1 MSHSA
6 LFKRLLVANFLVNF
20 SVAIAYLYF
29 PIILYYISNKNEL
42 YIAYLWLLTDGSWVF
57 TQILF
62 GFIGDK
68 LRWRSFIAALLA
80 IIYALFLLSFFVTT
94 SPFLLLILLSIGF
107 SILAGYYVNVNSL
120 GTLLKEEEH
129 GTAIGFIS
137 SIYALSSFFGNAA
150 GSILVLIDPTF
161 KLIYLVAFISALSA
175 AIALKPIVTTERKL
189 TYKIK
194 VALQTVRGG
203 YISLLKDV
211 RITLIIIAT
220 ILMNICTTFLWAY
233 TGVYYV
239 DFLKGSYFLYGMY
252 NSLIAIISVVISPI
266 LGKLSDDKTKGL
278 PMVFGYTFV
287 TLSLYAFGIL
297 TVLDPVVILFFIS
310 FPFYAGYSIAIFT
323 VVSDITSEE
332 NRSRATGIVHSSE
345 NVGSA
350 LGSALIIWLLTMFSF
365 SILRDLVTILVLHAL
380 WIAMVVVILLSILL
394 QLIKRSTQP
403 SQQWNEKEL

>member
-1 MSHSA
+1 
-6 LFKRLLVANFLVNF
+6 
-20 SVAIAYLYF
+20 
-29 PIILYYISNKNEL
+29 
-42 YIAYLWLLTDGSWVF
+42 
-57 TQILF
+57 
-62 GFIGDK
+62 
-68 LRWRSFIAALLA
+68 
-80 IIYALFLLSFFVTT
+80 
-94 SPFLLLILLSIGF
+94 
-107 SILAGYYVNVNSL
+107 
-120 GTLLKEEEH
+120 
-129 GTAIGFIS
+129 
-137 SIYALSSFFGNAA
+137 
-150 GSILVLIDPTF
+150 
-161 KLIYLVAFISALSA
+161 
-175 AIALKPIVTTERKL
+175 
-189 TYKIK
+189 
-194 VALQTVRGG
+194 
-203 YISLLKDV
+203 
-211 RITLIIIAT
+211 
-220 ILMNICTTFLWAY
+220 MNICTTFLWAY

>member
-42 YIAYLWLLTDGSWVF
+42 YIAYLWLLTDSSWVF

-150 GSILVLIDPTF
+150 GSILVLVDPTF

-175 AIALKPIVTTERKL
+175 AIALKPIVATERKL

-403 SQQWNEKEL
+403 SQQ